1 MEIKIENVTKKI
13 RKARVVDNVSMEL
26 SSGRVYGLKGIN
38 GSGKT
43 MLMRLISG
51 LIYPTEGQITI
62 DGKVLGKDMH
72 FPESI
77 GLLIE
82 NPAFLD
88 AYSGYDNLKLLA
100 SIREKAGEK
109 KIREVLERVGLDP
122 DSRKKYR
129 KYSLGMKQRL
139 GIAGAVLEEPDLLI
153 LGEPTNALDSDG
165 VEMLK
170 SLVQDER
177 ERGALVIVSCHD
189 GKILEEMADEIYFLE
204 NGRVVSVENSR
215 GMVVEDEKGTSA
227 ESGEGSI

>member
-13 RKARVVDNVSMEL
+13 RNARVVDSVSMEL
-26 SSGRVYGLKGIN
+26 TSGRVYGLKGIN

-62 DGKVLGKDMH
+62 DGKVLGKEIH

-109 KIREVLERVGLDP
+109 QIREILERVGLDP
-122 DSRKKYR
+122 DSRKKYL
-129 KYSLGMKQRL
+129 YFF
-139 GIAGAVLEEPDLLI
+139 IF
-153 LGEPTNALDSDG
+153 
-165 VEMLK
+165 
-170 SLVQDER
+170 
-177 ERGALVIVSCHD
+177 SCH
-189 GKILEEMADEIYFLE
+189 
-204 NGRVVSVENSR
+204 NN
-215 GMVVEDEKGTSA
+215 TP
-227 ESGEGSI
+227 